1 MLYTGKGD
9 NGTTKL
15 FTTPSGVRISKAS
28 LVTEALGTVDE
39 INAHIGLIKVSA
51 DKQNISLGENGP
63 RMAKVLHDVQQK
75 LFIIQAELAGSDMH
89 IEESVVTAMSNTI
102 NNIEALLPPITTF
115 FISGGTELAAQCD
128 ICRTVS
134 RRAERAVIRACEAG
148 ECVIADSS
156 KAYLNRL
163 SSLLYAFARL
173 SNHFSGITEEP
184 PTYR

>member
-39 INAHIGLIKVSA
+39 INAFIGLIKVSA

-63 RMAKVLHDVQQK
+63 RVAKVLHDVQQK

-89 IEESVVTAMSNTI
+89 IEESMVISMSDTI
-102 NNIEALLPPITTF
+102 NGIEALLPPITTF

-148 ECVIADSS
+148 ECVMADSS

>member
-15 FTTPSGVRISKAS
+15 FTTPSGVRISKSS

-39 INAHIGLIKVSA
+39 INAFIGLIKVAA
-51 DKQNISLGENGP
+51 DVKNISIGDQGP
-63 RMAKVLHDVQQK
+63 RMSKVLHDVQQK
-75 LFIIQAELAGSDMH
+75 LFIVQAEIAGSDMH
-89 IEESVVTAMSNTI
+89 IEESMVSDMGDTINTI
-102 NNIEALLPPITTF
+102 EGLLPPITTF

-148 ECVIADSS
+148 ECIVSDAS

>member
-39 INAHIGLIKVSA
+39 INAFIGLIKVSA

-63 RMAKVLHDVQQK
+63 RVAKVLHDVQQK

-89 IEESVVTAMSNTI
+89 IEENMVTTMSDTI

-148 ECVIADSS
+148 ECVMADSS